1 MSEIV
6 SSRRGMGSHAVRWY
20 ILVLPVRHRGDPA
33 RALRMEASRSVK
45 RDEAMLEY
53 FAPKYIEVKRKGG
66 EFVRTIMC
74 SFVLRK
80 PRFTEDSEVPCM
92 PIVFCRACIAVA
104 KVIIPI
110 FRMLK

>member
-1 MSEIV
+1 
-6 SSRRGMGSHAVRWY
+6 MGSHAVRWY

-33 RALRMEASRSVK
+33 RALRMEADRSVK

-66 EFVRTIMC
+66 EFV
-74 SFVLRK
+74 
-80 PRFTEDSEVPCM
+80 PTERPLLYNYVFIRSTEAEIYRRQRMLCM
-92 PIVFCRACIAVA
+92 PIVFYRAFIAVA

-110 FRMLK
+110 FLTLK